1 MPFAP
6 ATTAALLALLLSGCD
21 GHDLTESGDTKG
33 ADTEREPYTW
43 APCTDP
49 EPVLDPK
56 GASTGWV
63 RCADGSVNRVE
74 AVPVDMALYD
84 VRECGVVKPGGCYS
98 DANCT
103 ERPNG
108 RCAEWTS
115 FGGPWCTCTYLC
127 SVDAD
132 CDEDEVCVTPE
143 VLWDKWPTCH
153 PAPCRTGANC
163 ASGECGFT
171 ECDVYARGSP
181 CAPLTCRS
189 DLDTCRVD
197 EDCQWNAGKGGNW
210 CRADEEGW
218 SCSVCTDPS

>member
-1 MPFAP
+1 MPFAL

-56 GASTGWV
+56 GSSTGWV

-115 FGGPWCTCTYLC
+115 FGGPWCACTYLC
-127 SVDAD
+127 SADAD
-132 CDEDEVCVTPE
+132 CATGECGYNPCGVYPRDPDGV
-143 VLWDKWPTCH
+143 
-153 PAPCRTGANC
+153 ACRTGGDA
-163 ASGECGFT
+163 
-171 ECDVYARGSP
+171 
-181 CAPLTCRS
+181 
-189 DLDTCRVD
+189 CRVD
-197 EDCQWNAGKGGNW
+197 DDCDWGWAGNW
-210 CRADEEGW
+210 CSPSDGSW
-218 SCSVCTDPS
+218 SCRLCIDPS